1 MDIVK
6 RSIIFVFSG
15 AILAYIG
22 YLFQQ
27 GTVIIQPDVNPQW
40 NIIAYASIM
49 IIFLYLIIFYAIKP
63 MYFKRAKILNT
74 ILGLVL
80 IVIWHNLLTNDVA
93 SKLYVGDIITVIGS
107 LLTIIG
113 YTNIL
118 ILKKIKQQ
126 KEESE
131 MEIIEV

>member
-80 IVIWHNLLTNDVA
+80 IVI
-93 SKLYVGDIITVIGS
+93 
-107 LLTIIG
+107 
-113 YTNIL
+113 
-118 ILKKIKQQ
+118 
-126 KEESE
+126 
-131 MEIIEV
+131 